1 MLVALSALGGFGQ
14 YLAELT
20 TAVKYRMPI
29 TLLILNN
36 SQLGRIAAEQREQ
49 AFAVWQTFLHNPNFA
64 E

>member
-36 SQLGRIAAEQREQ
+36 SQLGRMAEQREQ